1 MCRASRT
8 RRPGVHCRTGST
20 KETTSTAGCIA
31 HQHEVT
37 DPELLDGT
45 ATAVSLST
53 PRRACHIATL
63 HVAQDPCKL
72 RGSHTPVVSGSTVS
86 SAAVSYLHLDPDS
99 GRPPTT
105 TGGVRVVS
113 SDATLPVDAGV
124 EAAAHDAVAG
134 KRRSMSLLTIAKTI
148 L

>member
-1 MCRASRT
+1 MS
-8 RRPGVHCRTGST
+8 HC
-20 KETTSTAGCIA
+20 
-31 HQHEVT
+31 H
-37 DPELLDGT
+37 
-45 ATAVSLST
+45 T
-53 PRRACHIATL
+53 PRRTG
-63 HVAQDPCKL
+63 KL
-72 RGSHTPVVSGSTVS
+72 RGSRTPVVSGSTVS

-105 TGGVRVVS
+105 TAGVRVVS